1 MAEENLWSR
10 RKFSKAVISLQALVA
25 AGALNIPFGCSTKE
39 DQSESKIL
47 SPSLKKFL
55 QLAMDEIIP
64 GTDKMPAASEV
75 QGVQYIFGV
84 LEEYPNLVEG
94 FKQILS
100 ELEHQ
105 SELSEGDS
113 FKNLNRDSRITV
125 LKQYE
130 SKKPDSFSVLVNF
143 VYEGYYINEKV
154 WKLIG
159 YEPYPTLSA
168 GPEMEPFNE
177 QLLDRV
183 KQTPALYK
191 KA

>member
-1 MAEENLWSR
+1 MAEVNLWSR

-25 AGALNIPFGCSTKE
+25 AGALNIPIACSTKE
-39 DQSESKIL
+39 GRRGGKIL
-47 SPSLKKFL
+47 SPSLEKLL

-64 GTDKMPAASEV
+64 CTDKMPAASEV

-84 LEEYPNLVEG
+84 LEEYPDLIDG
-94 FKQILS
+94 FIQILS
-100 ELEHQ
+100 ELEQQ
-105 SELSEGDS
+105 SETSERDS

-130 SKKPDSFSVLVNF
+130 NKKPDNFSVLVNF

-154 WKLIG
+154 WELIG
-159 YEPYPTLSA
+159 YEPYTTLSA
-168 GPEMEPFNE
+168 GPEMKPFNE